1 MDDKLF
7 NLYFQMQKNTS
18 AILSRN
24 KNEEL
29 NLNYSKIYDLSLIDG
44 IENITL
50 EEKNYLFAMVKKI
63 ILCTDEFMFD
73 LIYRQLKIY
82 SILSVI
88 IFIFFIIIYSPI
100 YKYFFVTENDS
111 YQELTYWE
119 KLAFFFL
126 YGYLEKTIRNKGYN
140 SIKKRVF

>member
-63 ILCTDEFMFD
+63 ILCTNEFMFD

-119 KLAFFFL
+119 KLAFFFCMD
-126 YGYLEKTIRNKGYN
+126 I
-140 SIKKRVF
+140 